1 MSDMGKKT
9 NSLLGIHAAVLL
21 FGFAGLFGKFLSLT
35 PLMIVWGRT
44 FFASIV
50 LYLVLRFFNY
60 SRTFSCKFDKAMLTL
75 MGVILA
81 LHWITFFHSIQ
92 LSTVAIGLL
101 TFATFPVFITFMEPY
116 FFNEKI
122 QGFGIATTIFVVAGV
137 LLMVPA
143 FDFSNQQ
150 TKGTCWGI
158 MSGFLFAVLSLL
170 NRKYVKRYPPL
181 TIAYYQN
188 LFAMLVLLPIV
199 MFADWNLQFGD
210 FLLLAILG
218 VFCTAGAHVLF
229 IRGLIHV
236 KAHLASI
243 LACLEPVYG
252 VVLAF
257 ALLGEAPTW
266 KTLLG
271 GAIILLTTVFASLLT
286 HLHAV
291 DRK

>member
-1 MSDMGKKT
+1 MSDTDKKT

-60 SRTFSCKFDKAMLTL
+60 SRTFSCKFDKAMLAL

-181 TIAYYQN
+181 MIAYYQN
-188 LFAMLVLLPIV
+188 LFAMLVLVPLV

-243 LACLEPVYG
+243 LTCLEPVYG

-257 ALLGEAPTW
+257 VLLGEAPTW

-286 HLHAV
+286 QLHAV